1 MELLEQEEWGIMTRL
16 THEVGTFGSQMREF
30 FRKQALGCRSI
41 RVGRHCHVYTSGQ
54 RDAMVYFIESGQV
67 KLLLPSVEGK
77 ECILAVRTAG
87 EIFGELC
94 LSGQISRLETAVA
107 MQDVGLKQ
115 MPARSFLMGL
125 KQESLLEGLIQY
137 LTVRIAEQQRVIA
150 ELATENCEHRLAR
163 TLLYLGER
171 HGRIE
176 ARGTRIGLRL
186 SHEELSAMVGTTRPR
201 IGIFLKKF
209 RALGLLRLNEE
220 RCLVIEE
227 TKLEDYLL
235 NDTSAEHYGGYG
247 SRRMEPNNPKSQGL
261 VPESSAN

>member
-1 MELLEQEEWGIMTRL
+1 MTRL
-16 THEVGTFGSQMREF
+16 TNEAGPFGTQMQEF
-30 FRKQALGCRSI
+30 FRKQALGCRNI

-67 KLLLPSVEGK
+67 KLMLPSAEGK
-77 ECILAVRTAG
+77 ECILAVRTPG

-94 LSGQISRLETAVA
+94 LSGQTSRLETAVA

-115 MPARSFLMGL
+115 MPSRNFLMGL
-125 KQESLLEGLIQY
+125 KQESMLEGLIQY
-137 LTVRIAEQQRVIA
+137 LTVRLAEQQEVIA
-150 ELATENCEHRLAR
+150 ELATENSEHRLAR

-171 HGRIE
+171 HGSSE

-186 SHEELSAMVGTTRPR
+186 SQEELSAMVGTTRPR

-220 RCLVIEE
+220 RCIVIEE

-235 NDTSAEHYGGYG
+235 RDTSAEPSGGNG
-247 SRRMEPNNPKSQGL
+247 SRRLETNHPKSL
-261 VPESSAN
+261 RFVPESSAN